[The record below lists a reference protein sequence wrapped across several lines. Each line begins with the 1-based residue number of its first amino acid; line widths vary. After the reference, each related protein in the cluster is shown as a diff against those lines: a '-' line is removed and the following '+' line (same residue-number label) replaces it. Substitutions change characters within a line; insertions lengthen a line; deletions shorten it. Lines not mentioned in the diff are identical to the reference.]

1 MGVHDHPGRKN
12 TIPLRLSLQ
21 QLWIPTMPPRKERH
35 VALLIE
41 TSNRYCRELL
51 YGIRAYMSEAGNWR
65 IQLSEHGRGDRPP
78 QWLRSWQGDG
88 LIARIENRQIEKAI
102 QDKGIPTVNVS
113 ASGLGVN
120 IPSVISDSRAVAQL
134 AIDHL
139 YERGFRNFAYCGDAR
154 FAWATEHGKHFAD
167 AAKKLGFSCEIFDTR
182 KTDNANVLTEQ
193 RKLATWLKSLPKPV
207 GVMACYDIRGQQLLD
222 VCRQLELR
230 VPDEI
235 GVIGQHDDH
244 LLCELCDPPL
254 SSVIPNPQSAGYQAA
269 ALLDRMM
276 NGKRAGKKLLPVK
289 PMGVTTRSSTDLVAV
304 NDPHIAEAVR
314 FIQANALDGIRVSDV
329 LEASALSRTLLE
341 RGFRTHLQRSPYE
354 MIQQIRFQRAET
366 LLRESSLT
374 IAEVSE
380 RSGFLTPE
388 YFSAIFKKR
397 YGVSPKAFRDNL
409 RTSYK
414 KR

>member
-1 MGVHDHPGRKN
+1 M
-12 TIPLRLSLQ
+12 PL
-21 QLWIPTMPPRKERH
+21 RKERQ

-51 YGIRAYMSEAGNWR
+51 YGIRAYMAEAGNWR
-65 IQLSEHGRGDRPP
+65 IQLTEHGRGDRPP
-78 QWLRSWQGDG
+78 RWLRSWQGDG

-102 QDKGIPTVNVS
+102 QEKAIPTVNVS
-113 ASGLGVN
+113 ASGLAQSV
-120 IPSVISDSRAVAQL
+120 PAVISDSQAVAQL

-139 YERGFRNFAYCGDAR
+139 YDRGFRNFAYCGDAR
-154 FAWATEHGKHFAD
+154 FAWATEHGRHFAA
-167 AAKKLGFSCEIFDTR
+167 AAKKLGFTCHTFETR
-182 KTDNANVLTEQ
+182 KSDSTNVLTEQ
-193 RKLATWLKSLPKPV
+193 KKIAAWLKSLPKPV

-230 VPDEI
+230 VPDEV
-235 GVIGQHDDH
+235 GVVGQHDDH

-269 ALLDRMM
+269 ALLDQMM
-276 NGKRAGKKLLPVK
+276 SGKRVGAKLRPVK

-304 NDPHIAEAVR
+304 NDPNIAEAVR
-314 FIQANALDGIRVSDV
+314 FIQANALSDINVSDV
-329 LEASALSRTLLE
+329 LKASFLSRTLLE

-354 MIQQIRFQRAET
+354 MIQQIRFQRAEM

-388 YFSAIFKKR
+388 YFSATFKKR
-397 YGVSPKAFRDNL
+397 YGVSPKIYRDDL
-409 RTSYK
+409 RASYK
-414 KR
+414 KRPQ